1 MNEKIEN
8 LIEELMTICHK
19 ENIGLAVTA
28 LDEEGEVIKAE
39 AGPAKLVIA
48 GVFEQYKWV
57 QDEIAKTTCNCAECT
72 KLKHQFGVIDEKIQS
87 QHTFVVD
94 NKEDF
99 ADVMT
104 RILKGEFE

>member
-28 LDEEGEVIKAE
+28 LDEQGEIIKAE
-39 AGPAKLVIA
+39 AGPEKLVIA
-48 GVFEQYKWV
+48 GVFEQYKWA
-57 QDEIAKTTCNCAECT
+57 QDEVAKKSCDCAECT
-72 KLKHQFGVIDEKIQS
+72 KLKHQFGVVDGIS
-87 QHTFVVD
+87 ANHTFVID
-94 NKEDF
+94 NKEDL